1 MNCPFLK
8 ETRVRSC
15 SAAPVRMQI
24 RNGLETMGLERCST
38 PAHTECVVY
47 REHPEAAQAGECG
60 ACPHLQERLVQFCS
74 VAPVTKFVPYSE
86 ASLSR
91 CGDGA
96 YEYCSL
102 YLNFAQPGLSS
113 VHSGDERDPVVEGI
127 RVPRRLYYA
136 PNHMWLDVR
145 ENGACHVGIDGL
157 LARALKNIS
166 EITFATAKGVRRP
179 SAALTLDGVTW
190 PVTFPNPMLISGANL
205 YLRRHPER
213 LAEDPYGEGWLFE
226 GWEAPSAKVREG
238 LLNGAQA
245 VAWMGQEAQRL
256 TEFVHGCTARCE
268 ASLGP
273 LMNDG
278 GVAVADLA
286 GQMQREELLRL
297 LNEFFAPHAAW
308 AQT

>member
-15 SAAPVRMQI
+15 SAAPVRLQI
-24 RNGLETMGLERCST
+24 RNGLETMGLEKCST
-38 PAHTECVVY
+38 PAHADCAVY
-47 REHPEAAQAGECG
+47 RERAGAEAKANGG
-60 ACPHLQERLVQFCS
+60 GCPFLVEKLVQFCS

-91 CGDGA
+91 CGSGGF
-96 YEYCSL
+96 EYCSL
-102 YLNFAQPGLSS
+102 YLNFSQPGLTSEYA
-113 VHSGDERDPVVEGI
+113 GDERDPVVEGI
-127 RVPRRLYYA
+127 RVPRRLYYT

-157 LARALKNIS
+157 LARTLKGVR
-166 EITFATAKGVRRP
+166 EIAFATTKGVRRP
-179 SAALTLDGVTW
+179 SAALMLDGVTW

-213 LAEDPYGEGWLFE
+213 LTEDPYGEGWLFE

-238 LLNGAQA
+238 LLNGEQA
-245 VAWMGQEAQRL
+245 AAWMSQEVQRL
-256 TEFVHGCTARCE
+256 NEFVHGCAARTE
-268 ASLGP
+268 MSLGA

-278 GVAVADLA
+278 GAAVADLA
-286 GQMQREELLRL
+286 GQLQREELLRL

-308 AQT
+308 VHE